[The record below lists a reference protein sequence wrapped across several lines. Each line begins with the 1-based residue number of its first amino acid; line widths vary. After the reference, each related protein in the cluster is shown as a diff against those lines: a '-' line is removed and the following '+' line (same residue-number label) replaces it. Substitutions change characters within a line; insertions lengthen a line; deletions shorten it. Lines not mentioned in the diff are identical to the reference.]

1 VLYMGDD
8 KANEGLYKFVSARK
22 FKARQNSNNRRI
34 LEEGQLYIAHWEP
47 EGRRRFAKAG
57 DTEPVNAT
65 EGKGSWEPVPLE
77 ALEDTATKLRA
88 AFGTDEYDA
97 HFATNRPEDVEVHED
112 GSVFV
117 SLTNNTTDGIF
128 DSHGSVRRLREKNND
143 PEALEFRWRD
153 YAAGGPTG
161 GGVGTEGFSSPD
173 NLVFDRAG
181 NLWVVTDISS
191 SRLNKANEYAY
202 HKNNAIFFV
211 PTSGPNQG
219 IAFRFANGPV
229 DCEMTGPYFSPDGKN
244 LFVNVQHP
252 GETTGETSTGPG
264 VFGQEATYT
273 SWWPEGDKIADDN
286 PSTPRPSTVVITRE

>member
-1 VLYMGDD
+1 M
-8 KANEGLYKFVSARK
+8 
-22 FKARQNSNNRRI
+22 
-34 LEEGQLYIAHWEP
+34 
-47 EGRRRFAKAG
+47 
-57 DTEPVNAT
+57 
-65 EGKGSWEPVPLE
+65 PLE
-77 ALEDTATKLRA
+77 ALDDTATKLRA
-88 AFGTDEYDA
+88 AFGADEYDA

-143 PEALEFRWRD
+143 PEALEFNWRD

-161 GGVGTEGFSSPD
+161 AAVGTEGFSSPD
-173 NLVFDRAG
+173 NLVFDTAG

-191 SRLNKANEYAY
+191 SKLNKANEYAY
-202 HKNNAIFFV
+202 HKNNALFFV
-211 PTSGPNQG
+211 PTSGPNKG

-229 DCEMTGPYFSPDGKN
+229 ECELTGPYFSPDGKN

-252 GETTGETSTGPG
+252 GETTGETSTGQG

-273 SWWPEGDKIADDN
+273 SWWPEGNKTADDN